1 MYVVTGATGQLGRLV
16 VEGLLARVPAGE
28 VAVAVRSAGK
38 AADLAARGV
47 DVRVVDYDRPESLA
61 GAFAAGDRVLL
72 ISGSEVGRR
81 IPQHRAVVEAAR
93 AAGVALLAYTSIPAA
108 ATFRLADE
116 HRATEELVLAS
127 GLPYAFLRNGWY
139 TENYLGDAAGT
150 VERGVVLGSAG
161 DGRVATAP
169 RRDYADAAVAVLLGD
184 GAAGGN
190 GEDEGARGRVYELSG
205 DTAWSLPELAAEL
218 AQASGKPVAHRDVTP
233 AEHLEVLVGAGLPQ
247 GFAEALVDVDAG
259 IARGELAG
267 TPGDLARLIGR
278 PTAPLA
284 QSVRE
289 ALAARSTGA

>member
-16 VEGLLARVPAGE
+16 VEGLLARVPAAE
-28 VAVAVRSAGK
+28 VAVVVRSAEK

-47 DVRVVDYDRPESLA
+47 AVRVADYDRPETLA

-72 ISGSEVGRR
+72 ISGSEVGSR
-81 IPQHRAVVEAAR
+81 IPQHRNVVEAAK
-93 AAGVALLAYTSIPAA
+93 AAGVALLAYTSIPGA

-116 HRATEELVLAS
+116 HKATEELILAS

-150 VERGVVLGSAG
+150 VARGVVLGSNG

-169 RRDYADAAVAVLLGD
+169 RRDYADAAVAVLLG
-184 GAAGGN
+184 GEGGEG
-190 GEDEGARGRVYELSG
+190 GETRENAVYELSG
-205 DTAWSLPELAAEL
+205 DAAWSLSELAAEL
-218 AQASGKPVAHRDVTP
+218 AEASGRPVEHRDVTP
-233 AEHLEVLVGAGLPQ
+233 AEHLAALVGAGLPE
-247 GFAEALVDVDAG
+247 GFAQALVDVDAG

-278 PTAPLA
+278 PTVPLA
-284 QSVRE
+284 ESVRA
-289 ALAARSTGA
+289 ALGA

>member
-16 VEGLLARVPAGE
+16 VEGLLARVPASE
-28 VAVAVRSAGK
+28 VAVAVRSAEK

-47 DVRVVDYDRPESLA
+47 DVRVVDYDKPQTLA

-81 IPQHRAVVEAAR
+81 IPQHRAVVDAAA
-93 AAGVALLAYTSIPAA
+93 AAGVALLAYTSAPGA

-116 HRATEELVLAS
+116 HRATEELILAS

-150 VERGVVLGSAG
+150 VARGVVLGSAG
-161 DGRVATAP
+161 EGRIATAP
-169 RRDYADAAVAVLLGD
+169 RRDYADAAVAVLLG
-184 GAAGGN
+184 
-190 GEDEGARGRVYELSG
+190 EDVNAVYELSG

-218 AQASGKPVAHRDVTP
+218 AKASGKPVGHRDVAP
-233 AEHLEVLVGAGLPQ
+233 AEHLSVLVGAGLPE
-247 GFAEALVDVDAG
+247 GFAAALVDVDAG

-278 PTAPLA
+278 PTVPLA
-284 QSVRE
+284 ESVRA
-289 ALAARSTGA
+289 ALNA

>member
-16 VEGLLARVPAGE
+16 VEGLLAAVPAGE
-28 VAVAVRSAGK
+28 VAVAVRSAEK

-47 DVRVVDYDRPESLA
+47 AVRVVDYDRPETLA

-81 IPQHRAVVEAAR
+81 IPQHRAVIDAAK
-93 AAGVALLAYTSIPAA
+93 AAGVALFAYTSAPGA

-116 HRATEELVLAS
+116 HRATEELIAES
-127 GLPYAFLRNGWY
+127 GLPSVLLRNGWY

-150 VERGVVLGSAG
+150 VARGVVLGSAG
-161 DGRVATAP
+161 EGRVATAP
-169 RRDYADAAVAVLLGD
+169 RKDYADAAVAVLLG
-184 GAAGGN
+184 
-190 GEDEGARGRVYELSG
+190 EGHEGRVYELSG

-218 AQASGKPVAHRDVTP
+218 TAASGEPVAHRDVTP
-233 AEHLEVLVGAGLPQ
+233 AEHREVLVGAGLPE
-247 GFAEALVDVDAG
+247 GFAEVLVDVDAG

-284 QSVRE
+284 ESVRA
-289 ALAARSTGA
+289 ALKA

>member
-16 VEGLLARVPAGE
+16 VEGLLARVPASE

-38 AADLAARGV
+38 ATDLAARGV
-47 DVRVVDYDRPESLA
+47 DVRVVDYDEPRTLA

-81 IPQHRAVVEAAR
+81 VPQHRAVVEAAR
-93 AAGVALLAYTSIPAA
+93 TAGVALLAYTSILGT

-116 HRATEELVLAS
+116 HKATEELILAS

-139 TENYLGDAAGT
+139 TENYLADAAGT
-150 VERGVVLGSAG
+150 VARGVVLGSAG

-169 RRDYADAAVAVLLGD
+169 RRDYADAAVAVLLD
-184 GAAGGN
+184 ASEQNRA
-190 GEDEGARGRVYELSG
+190 YELSG
-205 DTAWSLPELAAEL
+205 DAAWSLPELAAEL
-218 AQASGKPVAHRDVTP
+218 AKASGEPVGHRDVTP
-233 AEHLEVLVGAGLPQ
+233 AEHLDVLVGAGLPQ

-278 PTAPLA
+278 PTVPLA
-284 QSVRE
+284 ESVRA
-289 ALAARSTGA
+289 ALGA

>member
-16 VEGLLARVPAGE
+16 VEGLLAQVPASE
-28 VAVAVRSAGK
+28 VAVAVRSAEK

-47 DVRVVDYDRPESLA
+47 AVRVVDYDKPETLA
-61 GAFAAGDRVLL
+61 GAFAEGDRVLL

-81 IPQHRAVVEAAR
+81 IPQHRAVVEAAK
-93 AAGVALLAYTSIPAA
+93 AAGVALLAYTSIPGA

-116 HRATEELVLAS
+116 HKATEELILAS
-127 GLPYAFLRNGWY
+127 GLPHAFLRNGWY

-150 VERGVVLGSAG
+150 VARGVVLGSAG

-169 RRDYADAAVAVLLGD
+169 RRDYADAAVAVLV
-184 GAAGGN
+184 
-190 GEDEGARGRVYELSG
+190 GEGHEGRVYELSG
-205 DTAWSLPELAAEL
+205 DAAWSLPELAAEL
-218 AQASGKPVAHRDVTP
+218 AKASGEPVGHRDVTP
-233 AEHLEVLVGAGLPQ
+233 AEHLDALVGAGLPQ

-278 PTAPLA
+278 PTVPLA
-284 QSVRE
+284 ESVRT
-289 ALAARSTGA
+289 ALDA

>member
-16 VEGLLARVPAGE
+16 VEGLLAKVPASE

-47 DVRVVDYDRPESLA
+47 DVRVVDYDEPQTLA
-61 GAFAAGDRVLL
+61 GAFAADDRVLL

-81 IPQHRAVVEAAR
+81 VPQHRAVVEAAR
-93 AAGVALLAYTSIPAA
+93 TAGVALLAYTGILGA

-116 HRATEELVLAS
+116 HRATEELILAS

-150 VERGVVLGSAG
+150 VARGVVLGSAG
-161 DGRVATAP
+161 QGRVATAP
-169 RRDYADAAVAVLLGD
+169 RRDYADAAVAVLLD
-184 GAAGGN
+184 GSEQNRA
-190 GEDEGARGRVYELSG
+190 YELSG
-205 DTAWSLPELAAEL
+205 DVAWSLAELAAEL
-218 AQASGKPVAHRDVTP
+218 AKASGEPVGHRDVTP
-233 AEHLEVLVGAGLPQ
+233 AEHLDVLIGAGLPQ

-278 PTAPLA
+278 PTVPLA
-284 QSVRE
+284 ESVRA
-289 ALAARSTGA
+289 ALGA

>member
-1 MYVVTGATGQLGRLV
+1 MYVVTGSTGQLGRLV
-16 VEGLLARVPAGE
+16 VEGLLARVPASE

-38 AADLAARGV
+38 ATDLAARGV
-47 DVRVVDYDRPESLA
+47 DVRVVDYDEPRTLA

-81 IPQHRAVVEAAR
+81 VPQHRAVVEAAR
-93 AAGVALLAYTSIPAA
+93 TAGVALLAYTSILGT

-116 HRATEELVLAS
+116 HKATEELILAS

-139 TENYLGDAAGT
+139 TENYLADAAGT
-150 VERGVVLGSAG
+150 VARGVVLGSAG

-169 RRDYADAAVAVLLGD
+169 RRDYADAAVAVLLD
-184 GAAGGN
+184 ASEQNRA
-190 GEDEGARGRVYELSG
+190 YELSG
-205 DTAWSLPELAAEL
+205 DAAWSLPELAAEL
-218 AQASGKPVAHRDVTP
+218 AKASGEPVGHRDVTP
-233 AEHLEVLVGAGLPQ
+233 AEHLDVLVGAGLPQ

-278 PTAPLA
+278 PTVPLA
-284 QSVRE
+284 ESVRA
-289 ALAARSTGA
+289 ALGA

>member
-16 VEGLLARVPAGE
+16 VEGLLAQVPASE
-28 VAVAVRSAGK
+28 VAVAVRSAEK

-47 DVRVVDYDRPESLA
+47 AVRVVDYDKPETLA
-61 GAFAAGDRVLL
+61 GAFAEGDRVLL

-81 IPQHRAVVEAAR
+81 IPQHRAVVEAAK
-93 AAGVALLAYTSIPAA
+93 AAGVALLAYTSIPGA

-116 HRATEELVLAS
+116 HKATEELILAS
-127 GLPYAFLRNGWY
+127 GLPHAFLRNGWY

-150 VERGVVLGSAG
+150 VARGVVLGSAG

-169 RRDYADAAVAVLLGD
+169 RRDYADAAVAVLV
-184 GAAGGN
+184 
-190 GEDEGARGRVYELSG
+190 GEGHEGRVYELSG
-205 DTAWSLPELAAEL
+205 DAAWSLPELAAEL
-218 AQASGKPVAHRDVTP
+218 AKASGKPVGHRDVTP
-233 AEHLEVLVGAGLPQ
+233 AEHLDALVGAGLPQ

-278 PTAPLA
+278 PTVPLA
-284 QSVRE
+284 ESVRT
-289 ALAARSTGA
+289 ALDA

>member
-16 VEGLLARVPAGE
+16 VEGLLAKVPASE

-38 AADLAARGV
+38 AADLAERGV
-47 DVRVVDYDRPESLA
+47 TVRVVDYDRPESLA

-81 IPQHRAVVEAAR
+81 IPQHTAVIEAAR
-93 AAGVALLAYTSIPAA
+93 AAGVALLAYTSAPGA

-116 HRATEELVLAS
+116 HRATETAIRAS
-127 GLPYAFLRNGWY
+127 GLPFSFLRNGWY

-150 VERGVVLGSAG
+150 VARGVVVGSAG
-161 DGRVATAP
+161 DGRVASAP
-169 RRDYADAAVAVLLGD
+169 RQDYADAAVAVLLAEGD
-184 GAAGGN
+184 ESGHT
-190 GEDEGARGRVYELSG
+190 DTVYELSG
-205 DTAWSLPELAAEL
+205 DAAWSLPELAAEL
-218 AQASGKPVAHRDVTP
+218 AEASGRPVVHREVTP
-233 AEHLEVLVGAGLPQ
+233 AEHREVLVGAGLPV

-278 PTAPLA
+278 PTRPLA
-284 QSVRE
+284 ESVRA
-289 ALAARSTGA
+289 ALGA

>member
-16 VEGLLARVPAGE
+16 VEGLLAEVPASE
-28 VAVAVRSAGK
+28 VAVAVRSAEK

-47 DVRVVDYDRPESLA
+47 AVRVVDYDKPETLA
-61 GAFAAGDRVLL
+61 GAFAEGDRVLL

-81 IPQHRAVVEAAR
+81 IPQHRAVVEAAK
-93 AAGVALLAYTSIPAA
+93 AAGVALLAYTSAPGA

-116 HRATEELVLAS
+116 HKATEELILAS

-150 VERGVVLGSAG
+150 VARGVVLGSAG
-161 DGRVATAP
+161 EGRIATAP
-169 RRDYADAAVAVLLGD
+169 RRDYADAAVAVLTAED
-184 GAAGGN
+184 DHGN
-190 GEDEGARGRVYELSG
+190 AVYELGG
-205 DTAWSLPELAAEL
+205 DAAWSLPELAAEL
-218 AQASGKPVAHRDVTP
+218 TQASGRPVEHRDVTP
-233 AEHLEVLVGAGLPQ
+233 AEHLDALVGAGLPQ

-278 PTAPLA
+278 PTVPLVE
-284 QSVRE
+284 SVRA
-289 ALAARSTGA
+289 ALNS